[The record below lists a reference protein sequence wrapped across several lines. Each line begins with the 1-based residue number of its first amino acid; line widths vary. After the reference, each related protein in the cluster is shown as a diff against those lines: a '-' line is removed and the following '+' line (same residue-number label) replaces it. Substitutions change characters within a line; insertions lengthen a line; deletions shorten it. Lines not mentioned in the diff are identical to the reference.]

1 MAREVTDAV
10 AKVYDSIAM
19 HRGCRASMYSRSI
32 TLISDVPT
40 EEEFDYGGY
49 EVFWSML
56 IYYVYI
62 ERVYPFRRE
71 EASRLIRFA
80 ADNKA

>member
-1 MAREVTDAV
+1 
-10 AKVYDSIAM
+10 
-19 HRGCRASMYSRSI
+19 MYF
-32 TLISDVPT
+32 PT

-62 ERVYPFRRE
+62 DRVYPFRRE
-71 EASRLIRFA
+71 SASQMINFMVSEYE
-80 ADNKA
+80 KAFIPQV